1 VRWRGN
7 HWTSRVLY
15 IAHKIL
21 EKVPLDVDIRA
32 AKLGN
37 NRKWGKIEIG
47 KVYYKLNPRYY
58 QTKAAGSF

>member
-1 VRWRGN
+1 M
-7 HWTSRVLY
+7 LY